1 MIIIDSVA
9 SLRKQLGNWR
19 MDSDRIVLV
28 PTMGNLHEGHL
39 KLMDEA
45 RSHGER
51 VVASIFVNPTQ
62 FCEGEDFLGYP
73 RTLEKD
79 TRQLCSRGVDLL
91 FAPSRSEV
99 YPQRFLTTVT
109 VPALSDLLCGEYR
122 PGHFSAV
129 ATVVLKLFNI
139 VQPEVSVFGE
149 KDFQQLM
156 VIRKMVADLNSPVQI
171 RSVATVREPD
181 GLALSS
187 RNCYLTESERCCAP
201 GLYRALCHTVDSIS
215 KGCPDFGTLENQ
227 QKKNLRA
234 MGFRPDYFSVRRRSD
249 LEPPH
254 AGDTELVV
262 LAAAWLGSARLIDNK
277 TVSTA

>member
-9 SLRKQLGNWR
+9 SLRKQLGDWR

-79 TRQLCSRGVDLL
+79 TSQLCSRGVDLL

-99 YPQRFLTTVT
+99 YPQGFLTTVT

-171 RSVATVREPD
+171 RSVATMREPD

-187 RNCYLTESERCCAP
+187 RNCYLTKSERCYAP
-201 GLYRALCHTVDSIS
+201 ELYRALCHTVDSIS
-215 KGCPDFGTLENQ
+215 KGYPDFGTLENQ

-234 MGFRPDYFSVRRRSD
+234 MGFRPDYFSVRRRFD

>member
-1 MIIIDSVA
+1 
-9 SLRKQLGNWR
+9 
-19 MDSDRIVLV
+19 
-28 PTMGNLHEGHL
+28 
-39 KLMDEA
+39 MDEA

-73 RTLEKD
+73 KTLEKD

-109 VPALSDLLCGEYR
+109 VPELSDLLCGEYR

-156 VIRKMVADLNSPVQI
+156 IIRKMVTDLNSPVQI